1 MSSSDRSS
9 ESRHSG
15 GDARREAGRDDLI
28 RLLGATGDPMSIT
41 EVSEALERQGLDYSS
56 QSTLARRLKQLERDG
71 LCFQAGREGRV
82 LSPEGLALFRRLEE
96 DTTRN
101 ELLAAVQS
109 ISTSEGLEDLLRIRR
124 AVEPEA
130 AREFAVAASEAQIE
144 ELRQTQA
151 LYREVV
157 APGGPHPR
165 GAALGF
171 HRYLAKASTNPFVLL
186 VLNEALHERTGR
198 VEAAMDVVLQQQRTH
213 ESSVHFHDDIID
225 AIVRRDAAAAEESM
239 RAHLDT
245 LLSEIERLKPGRDL
259 DLLDSIL
266 EWSLTPDS

>member
-1 MSSSDRSS
+1 
-9 ESRHSG
+9 
-15 GDARREAGRDDLI
+15 
-28 RLLGATGDPMSIT
+28 MSIT
-41 EVSEALERQGLDYSS
+41 DVSQALDREAIDYSS
-56 QSTLARRLKQLERDG
+56 QSTLARRIKQLEGEG

-82 LSPEGLALFRRLEE
+82 LSREGLAQFQRIEE
-96 DTTRN
+96 DRTRN
-101 ELLAAVQS
+101 ELLAVVQS
-109 ISTSEGLEDLLRIRR
+109 IATSEGLEDLMRIRR

-130 AREFAVAASEAQIE
+130 AREFAVSATDEQIE
-144 ELRQTQA
+144 ELRAAQA
-151 LYREVV
+151 RYREIV
-157 APGGPHPR
+157 APAGPHPR

-171 HRYLAKASTNPFVLL
+171 HRHLAKASKNPFVLL

-225 AIVRRDAAAAEESM
+225 AIVRRDPKAAEESM

-245 LLSEIERLKPGRDL
+245 LLDEIERLKPGREL

-266 EWSLTPDS
+266 EWSLAPDH